1 MWQSGKEREWVLRIL
16 SSRFLMCFQCLPGF
30 KSGQGDTCWPQDC
43 SQVSRTGQDQ
53 RSVFGQRTNLH
64 PNLETRG
71 DIL

>member
-16 SSRFLMCFQCLPGF
+16 SSRFLMCFQG
-30 KSGQGDTCWPQDC
+30 SNRDRATHAGRQEC
-43 SQVSRTGQDQ
+43 SQASRTGQDQ